1 MFTFDDLIKLD
12 SAGVQ
17 TLMRTVEK
25 DKMTLALKGGSD
37 EIKEL
42 FFSNM
47 SERASK
53 LMKEDMTAMGPVRLS
68 EVEAAQIVMIQATK
82 DLVDRGEIVLADGTG
97 GADEMIS

>member
-68 EVEAAQIVMIQATK
+68 EVEAAQIDMIQATK
-82 DLVDRGEIVLADGTG
+82 DLVDRGEIVLSDGTG